1 MLFKQEHL
9 NGIKSGAITLAYR
22 KWKKLSVNQGSSI
35 KTSVGIVEVVEIAET
50 ALSAI
55 SDKDAESAGYP
66 NLKALTDILDAIPVG
81 TIYKI
86 KVRYQSADPRLALR
100 EITRLNDDELLTL
113 KYKINRLDQF
123 SKQGDWT
130 KAVLRVIKQHPKL
143 SAANLALITNK
154 EKEWLKINIR
164 KLKNLGLTIS
174 HEPGYTLSPLGEY
187 YLSTT

>member
-9 NGIKSGAITLAYR
+9 NGIKAGTITLAYR
-22 KWKKLSVNQGSSI
+22 KWKKLSINKGSSI
-35 KTSVGIVEVVEIAET
+35 KTSVGIIEIVDISET
-50 ALSAI
+50 LLSAI
-55 SDKDAESAGYP
+55 TDKDAESAGYA
-66 NLKALTDILDAIPVG
+66 NLKTLTDLLDAVPIG

-86 KVRYQSADPRLALR
+86 EVRYQSADPRLALR
-100 EITRLNDDELLTL
+100 KITKLNNDELLSL

-130 KAVLRVIKQHPKL
+130 KLVLETIRQHPRL
-143 SAANLALITNK
+143 SAANLALITDK

-187 YLSTT
+187 YLSTM